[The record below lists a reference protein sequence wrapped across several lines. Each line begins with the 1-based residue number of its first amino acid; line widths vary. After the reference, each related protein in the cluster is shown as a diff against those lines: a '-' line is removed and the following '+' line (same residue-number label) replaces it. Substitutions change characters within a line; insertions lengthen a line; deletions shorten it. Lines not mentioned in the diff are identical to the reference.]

1 MPGIFM
7 YRLLFNII
15 DIDTLNAS
23 ELLLAVQ
30 SGVNATLVILAITVG
45 VALPNI
51 VARKYFDTISA
62 KRLRRALSERKYR
75 QHILCKNDFN
85 KN

>member
-15 DIDTLNAS
+15 DIDALNAS
-23 ELLLAVQ
+23 ELLSAVQ

-51 VARKYFDTISA
+51 VARKYFDTLNC
-62 KRLRRALSERKYR
+62 KRLRHALSERKYR
-75 QHILCKNDFN
+75 QRTLHQLQQK
-85 KN
+85 